1 MLSVIKLLSIF
12 LHNPYLFFAYVKGHA
27 FPQPLSP
34 DDERYYLEQWQKGDI
49 DARNKLIEH
58 NLRLVAHIAKKYE
71 QNNEEQEDL
80 ISIGTV
86 GLIKGVESYSLDKG
100 TKLATYVARCIDNE
114 ILMFLR
120 STKKS
125 QKDVSLQDPIGHDK
139 EGNEIS
145 LIDVL
150 KSDQPDLTDKV
161 QTAIDIEAIFGYLHL
176 LDEREKEVIVKRYG
190 LGRQPDYTQREIAKA
205 LNISRSYV
213 SRIEK
218 RALMKMFHA
227 FYRDRQQNESST
239 K

>member
-1 MLSVIKLLSIF
+1 MLAFMKLVALICS
-12 LHNPYLFFAYVKGHA
+12 HPYLFFAYIKGNA
-27 FPQPLSP
+27 FPQPLSKE
-34 DDERYYLEQWQKGDI
+34 DEAYYLEQLAKGDL

-71 QNNEEQEDL
+71 NNKEEQEDL
-80 ISIGTV
+80 ISIGTI
-86 GLIKGVESYSLDKG
+86 GLIKGVESFSVGKG

-125 QKDVSLQDPIGHDK
+125 NKDISLQDPIGHDK

-145 LIDVL
+145 LMDVL
-150 KSDQPDLTDKV
+150 KEEEIDLTERI
-161 QTAIDIEAIFGYLHL
+161 QTKLEIQKAFQFIHL
-176 LDEREKEVIVKRYG
+176 LDEREREVIVKRYG
-190 LGRQPDYTQREIAKA
+190 LGEYKEYTQREIAKE
-205 LNISRSYV
+205 LKISRSYV

-218 RALMKMFHA
+218 RALMKMLHA
-227 FYRDRQQNESST
+227 FYREEQNKHS